1 MGNSLWRDMGLDGR
15 RALIIHEDDLG
26 STHSA
31 NQAYFDLGLPTG
43 SVMMPCAWAK
53 QMTGVPGDIGLHCT
67 LNSEWS
73 HLRWRPLTT
82 GASLVDG
89 EGYFHAT
96 VEAAWAHIR
105 AEEAE
110 AELRAQI
117 NAALRIG
124 IDVTHID
131 THMGAILR
139 PDIAECYVRLALEF
153 GVPAMLPDDIDW
165 IWLPDE
171 SKTALRQLLEQT
183 SLPKVR
189 VLDGY
194 NADREHRTQFYVELL
209 SQQGPGV
216 YHFLHHAS
224 PDTPEI
230 RTLPDWP
237 TRVADY
243 HALQDPALRRVIDE
257 FTVIT
262 YADVRAG
269 LRRFG

>member
-1 MGNSLWRDMGLDGR
+1 MGLDGR
-15 RALIIHEDDLG
+15 RAIIIHEDDLG
-26 STHSA
+26 STHGA

-43 SVMMPCAWAK
+43 SVMMPCTWAK
-53 QMTGVPGDIGLHCT
+53 QLVGVPGDIGLHCT

-105 AEEAE
+105 PEEAE

-117 NAALRIG
+117 NA
-124 IDVTHID
+124 D

-139 PDIAECYVRLALEF
+139 PDIAERYIRLALEF

-171 SKTALRQLLEQT
+171 SKAALGQLLAQT
-183 SLPKVR
+183 PLPKVR

-194 NADREHRTQFYVELL
+194 NADRAQRAQFYVELL

-243 HALQDPALRRVIDE
+243 HALQDPSLRRVIDE